1 MKSDEKRGVTYETV
15 SISDLRVGRR
25 GKHHD
30 LLAGILKN
38 LESLP
43 AGSALVIPLDSV
55 GKVSLTNLRSAVSRA
70 GKARELSLVTYSDE
84 KNFYIWKKGPDSAK
98 LPGLAKLPSLKK
110 TRN

>member
-1 MKSDEKRGVTYETV
+1 MSKEMKSEEKRDATYETIR
-15 SISDLRVGRR
+15 ISDLRVGRR

-70 GKARELSLVTYSDE
+70 GKAHKLSLVTYSDE
-84 KNFYIWKKGPDSAK
+84 KNFYIWKKGPDSVK
-98 LPGLAKLPSLKK
+98 PPTLRKPRK
-110 TRN
+110 